1 MNDEKFIKMEDIDDN
16 SQDELSK
23 VISEFEGRNKLYER
37 VISEIVED
45 SEDYE
50 GTELERIKMRLD
62 DISQG
67 LVNGT
72 VSSLIYYSDTLEFF
86 EEYNDE
92 LWDLFQKLEDS
103 GVEPLEGLKR
113 SCSET
118 SIIMCSDNVNN
129 WAVWTAYEEIAYEF
143 SNAIESL

>member
-1 MNDEKFIKMEDIDDN
+1 MEDDKFIKMEDVDDN

-23 VISEFEGRNKLYER
+23 LISEFEGRNKLYER

-50 GTELERIKMRLD
+50 GTELERIKLRLD
-62 DISQG
+62 DISNG

-72 VSSLIYYSDTLEFF
+72 VGSLIYYSDTLEFF

-113 SCSET
+113 NCSET
-118 SIIMCSDNVNN
+118 EIIMCSDNAKN